1 LASINGA
8 TDVPDVIAHDH
19 LDDLA
24 LGMRDLHK
32 YGIVVSCFCLFP
44 FVFAIPQV
52 LGLAA
57 PSLETGYRL
66 RFPQGAV
73 GPR

>member
-32 YGIVVSCFCLFP
+32 YGIVVSCCLLV
-44 FVFAIPQV
+44 FVLFFAFPQV

-57 PSLETGYRL
+57 PSLETGY
-66 RFPQGAV
+66 
-73 GPR
+73 